1 MTLVQRR
8 LRMVMEP
15 GTVVGPNLDGEYLVA
30 RKVVD
35 GWTHFG
41 FATTVDIDRVRQPDH
56 DPRSVAEARLR
67 MAGRE

>member
-1 MTLVQRR
+1 MA
-8 LRMVMEP
+8 MEP

-41 FATTVDIDRVRQPDH
+41 FATTADLDQVMEPDH
-56 DPRSVAEARLR
+56 SPRSVAEVGLR
-67 MAGRE
+67 QRRS